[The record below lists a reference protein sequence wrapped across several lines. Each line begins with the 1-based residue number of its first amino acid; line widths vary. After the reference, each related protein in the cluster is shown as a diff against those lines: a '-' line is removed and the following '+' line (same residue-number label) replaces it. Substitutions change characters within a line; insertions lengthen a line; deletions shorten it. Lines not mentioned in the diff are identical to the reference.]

1 MAQNSCVI
9 MARELDEL
17 GCPDHWSGGIGEY
30 RFMTNSRAVHAQSRA
45 EQIGQDERKTV
56 VAR

>member
-1 MAQNSCVI
+1 MAQNSCANV
-9 MARELDEL
+9 ARELDKP

-30 RFMTNSRAVHAQSRA
+30 RFMTDSRAVHAQSRA
-45 EQIGQDERKTV
+45 EQIGQDERKTM